1 MIDEHLNEQFNAFK
15 LESSMFKT
23 SNNDQQF
30 LVINVIIAFSE
41 NHALAV
47 ESYRVKNI
55 LIIILR

>member
-47 ESYRVKNI
+47 ESY
-55 LIIILR
+55 